1 MQDLPKT
8 LVFLGPQGS
17 GKDTQAKLLAE
28 KFGYNFIDTGTSL
41 REIAKEDSELG
52 RKVKTTIDGGR
63 LVEPGLATEVINTQ
77 LAKLQAHQLVIVS
90 GYPRGVDQYQLLK
103 KTWPDLERGNFQVL
117 YIDITDEEAMKRL
130 LLRAEKENREDD
142 TSEAIRKRLK
152 WSREVVDP
160 MAEKMEEEGKLIRID
175 GMPSIEEIHSEVLQK
190 LNLA

>member
-1 MQDLPKT
+1 MQNLPKT

-28 KFGYNFIDTGTSL
+28 KFGYHTVDTGTSL

-52 RKVKTTIDGGR
+52 RKVKTTIDGGH
-63 LVEPGLATEVINTQ
+63 LVEPDLATEVINTQ
-77 LAKLQAHQLVIVS
+77 LANFEADQSVIVI

-103 KTWPDLERGNFQVL
+103 KTWPGLERDNFQAV

-142 TSEAIRKRLK
+142 IPEAIEKRLK

-160 MAEKMEEEGKLIRID
+160 MAEKMAEDEKLMRID
-175 GMPSIEEIHSEVLQK
+175 GMLSIEEIHQEILKK
-190 LNLA
+190 LNL